1 MDRWMHRQKY
11 SFAQTNRQK
20 ARKEGRQKIREK
32 ELPGKRTQGM
42 EMQIDKM
49 GSKKHSFSQTDRQT
63 DGQTDRQ
70 TDKDGQANVKC

>member
-20 ARKEGRQKIREK
+20 ARKEGRQKNREK
-32 ELPGKRTQGM
+32 ELLGKRTRGM

-49 GSKKHSFSQTDRQT
+49 GSKKHSFRVR
-63 DGQTDRQ
+63 QTDRQ